1 MGEDRVEPGRGRR
14 RKVVNRRDTGGMKL
28 FYVAMA
34 AVAVAG
40 IAIIGWYAIR
50 PAPAP
55 RQLAGPVNPELAEGY
70 LYGDPNAPVQI
81 SEFADFQCPACAH
94 FATITVP
101 DVKRRIVDAGLA
113 SYRFYDFP
121 LNQHVNAI
129 PAAMAAACAADQ
141 DRFWEMHDAIFAGQG
156 EWSDRRN
163 PKGVFERYVSR
174 VGADRG
180 EWERCYD
187 EQRHLERIV
196 ANQQY
201 GLRVG
206 VNSTPTILV
215 GRFLLPG
222 SISYDRLRAYVD
234 SARADA
240 AAAGAMPGGNQP
252 VAQPAGGA
260 AP

>member
-1 MGEDRVEPGRGRR
+1 
-14 RKVVNRRDTGGMKL
+14 VVKGRDTGTNKL
-28 FYVAMA
+28 FYGVLA

-40 IAIIGWYAIR
+40 LAVIGWYATR

-55 RQLAGPVNPELAEGY
+55 RQLAGPVSPELAEGY

-121 LNQHVNAI
+121 LNQHANAI

-141 DRFWEMHDAIFAGQG
+141 GRFWEMHDAIFAGQTQ
-156 EWSDRRN
+156 WSDRRN
-163 PKGVFERYVSR
+163 PKGTFEGYASR
-174 VGADRG
+174 AGVNVG

-187 EQRHLERIV
+187 EQRHLERIT

-201 GLRVG
+201 GLRMGVG
-206 VNSTPTILV
+206 STPTIIV
-215 GRFLLPG
+215 GRHVLPG
-222 SISYDRLRAYVD
+222 AISYDRVRAYVD
-234 SARADA
+234 SAAADA
-240 AAAGAMPGGNQP
+240 AAAGVPT
-252 VAQPAGGA
+252 AQPAGT